1 MSVGLFLALGVCF
14 GLLASLMSFL
24 ITHQEYSKHMR
35 DTKKARWSA
44 VRTAA
49 VTFVFFLVLAL
60 LAGLVLARILGSS
73 P

>member
-1 MSVGLFLALGVCF
+1 
-14 GLLASLMSFL
+14 MSFL